1 MHHIIALFFCAIIS
15 ANVFDKD
22 LFMKIICNFISIILI
37 CGFVA
42 ITFVMQN
49 NTLQPNIETFP
60 HLNAVIYSIL
70 VAFLG
75 FLAGFMFNQGKVE
88 ELKSD
93 TAKQLKKA
101 EKSNIDTKESL
112 DKIDRLNAKIETLEI
127 ALQEAL
133 KNNKG

>member
-1 MHHIIALFFCAIIS
+1 MINLNIH
-15 ANVFDKD
+15 NKD
-22 LFMKIICNFISIILI
+22 LFMKIVCTLISVILI
-37 CGFVA
+37 CGFIA

-49 NTLQPNIETFP
+49 NTLLPNIEAFP
-60 HLNAVIYSIL
+60 ALNVVIYSII

-75 FLAGFMFNQGKVE
+75 FGAGFMFNQGKVE
-88 ELKSD
+88 ELKAD
-93 TAKQLKKA
+93 TAKQLRKA

-112 DKIDRLNAKIETLEI
+112 DKIDRLNAKIETLEV